1 MKLCNSEKKY
11 NLYALL
17 SVLFILIGISAFSNP
32 LIDKNLLP
40 PPVISPAGPVTFCK
54 GGYLVVTGASNNT
67 TYQWQ
72 NGSSN
77 ISNSNNDSLFVTA
90 SGTYTCIT
98 TLGGNSNTLNSVVVT
113 IEAISVTAAS
123 TSICNGTSTTLTASG
138 STTGTYTWITPAATT
153 GATITVS
160 PTASTTYSVWSLV
173 NSCRDTASIN
183 ITVKPLPIASFT
195 YSPNSGCPRK
205 KRKLYF
211 NSTSQQNGAGNL
223 SYSWNFGDPN
233 SGNNNTSN
241 DNNPNHSF
249 IGSGFGTSGS
259 FTVTLTVTAANG
271 CTSSTFQVISI
282 GSFPDATLYDAYNV
296 NQFAICDSNLLTVV
310 NSSTTTAI
318 NTNYQ
323 IFWGDGTS
331 TSVTTMDSL
340 THAYLTTGNQNLVFI
355 VSSGGCKDSSE
366 YSVYIGSNP
375 GIGLSTSGSTTLLC
389 LPSTKTFFIDTT
401 RTRNNPLGTLYTV
414 VYNDGSPS
422 QTYTH
427 PPPASFDHTFTT
439 TSCGATGGTFVNTFF
454 VTIYASNPCGTTQA
468 KVEPITTILPPKA
481 DFLLS
486 PDTVICVNTSITAT
500 NNSLNG
506 NVVTQ
511 TGSGPSASFSCDPT
525 SSPFWT
531 ISAITGVN
539 GAWTITGALGVI
551 PNNPGSQTITAN
563 FSQPGTYSIKL
574 NVRSAANSPASCRN
588 DDTIKV
594 ICVEAPPSP
603 SFTSTPKIGCSP
615 FNVNFNNTSVDP
627 SYCSVATK
635 VWTITKINAICTGD
649 SASDYVYVSGTNSS
663 SLNPIIRFN
672 NQGTYVVTLSMTN
685 KCGQF
690 TSTPDTIVVKT
701 KPQISLGALST
712 ICTGQ
717 SVSPSSTIL
726 NCLGTISQ
734 YAWIFPGG
742 TPSTSNQQSPGTV
755 TFNTSGT
762 QTISLAVTNECGT
775 TTVTQPI
782 TINPTPTVTSVPN
795 ITKCEGQ
802 ASGAINFSGS
812 QAAAV
817 YTWTNS
823 NTAIGL
829 ASNGTGNI
837 PSFILT
843 NNTGAPI
850 TSTITVSPSLN
861 SCTGNSIT
869 FTITVNPN
877 PSITV
882 NNATICAGS
891 SATLTASG
899 ANTYTWSP
907 ATGLSTSTGATV
919 TANPSATTTYTI
931 TGTNTATACTNSAI
945 ATVTVNNAP
954 VISGSSLSNPT
965 TCASTTGSITLSGLL
980 ANTTYEVHY
989 TAPTGAVT
997 VNITSNAS
1005 GNIIISGLSSGA
1017 YSNVY
1022 LVYNNCPS
1030 VPVGPFSLSDPSSPA
1045 TPTASNNSVLCS
1057 GSTLNLN
1064 SNTSTTG
1071 TLSYNWT
1078 GPNGFTSNVQNPS
1091 IPSAS
1096 TAYSGTYSVTVSQNG
1111 CTSPAGT
1118 TNVIINE
1125 TPVTPTVSSNS
1136 PVCSGNA
1143 LTLSASTTSTMPV
1156 TWSWSGPNSYA
1167 SSNQNPQVSTAAT
1180 TAMSGTY
1187 TVTATAAYTSTSISC
1202 PSASANTIV
1211 TVNPTPAIS
1220 SSSSTGPTNCASSTG
1235 AIILNGL
1242 TANINYEVHY
1252 TGPAGTVIIPS
1263 VTANGSGVLTISNL
1277 SAGSYSNVFVVL
1289 NNCPSA
1295 PAGPFNLSDPN
1306 PPAAPTATNNS
1317 ALCSGS
1323 TLNLNATNTAT
1334 GTATFTWSGPNGFTS
1349 SLEDP
1354 SITNVTTAASGTYS
1368 VTVTI
1373 NGCTSPAGTTTV
1385 IINQT
1390 PATPTPSSN
1399 TPVCSGNALTLS
1411 ASTTSTMPVTWSWSG
1426 PNSFSSTNQN
1436 PQVSAAATTAMSG
1449 NYTVIATAA
1458 YTNPTINCPS
1468 ALASTTVVV
1477 NPTPAISSS
1486 SSTDPSNCATATGTI
1501 LLNGLT
1507 ANLAYEVH
1515 YSGPSGVPTVLTLTT
1530 NASGVLTIPTLLAG
1544 TYSNVYVVLTNCPSS
1559 PVGPFSL
1566 SDPNPPAAPIA
1577 ANNSALCSGESLSL
1591 TASTSASGTP
1601 TWSWTGPNG
1610 FSSSSQNPNIAAA
1623 TTAAS
1628 GTYNV
1633 TVTIN
1638 SCTSPAGTTTVT
1650 INPRPVPPI
1659 VTSPITYCQFATP
1672 TALTATALPGH
1683 TLQWYTV
1690 ATGGTASNSAPT
1702 PTISTTGT
1710 VSYYVSQVTPEN
1722 CEGQRAQ
1729 IDVIVNPTPV
1739 VTQQTQTICSGAN
1752 FSITPS
1758 GSSIPANTVYSWG
1771 LPIVTGGLTGAT
1783 TGTNATSISG
1793 SLSNPTDFVQT
1804 ATYTVTPTSGNCQG
1818 NSFTVII
1825 TINPAPHVTFSP
1837 GNQNICSGSA
1847 SNAVTITSPT
1857 PGVNIPWLSVTPAGI
1872 TGVQNNGNNTIPS
1885 QTLINSTANPITVT
1899 YSAVAI
1905 TSGTSG
1911 CPGDTSRYL
1920 ITINPKPL
1928 IPNQSAS
1935 ICSHETLSFVPSNN
1949 PPTTIVPNGT
1959 TYTWN
1964 YADNPNVTGES
1975 NQTTGTDTIR
1985 QTLINTTNI
1994 PQQVVYTITPTSGV
2008 AGNCIGSSFQ
2018 LTVTINPVPE
2028 IPTLSA
2034 TICSGNSFTITPTNG
2049 QPNTNT
2055 IVPGGTTYSWTAPAL
2070 PTGMSGAT
2078 SGSNQSFISGSLT
2091 NTTFAPITI
2100 TYIVTPISGASGNCT
2115 GIPFDVNITVNP
2127 LASISNNPLSQSVCN
2142 GNTTTAVNWTSFTSG
2157 SAYSWTVLSSGNVT
2171 GYLPAGN
2178 GPTLGTMT
2186 LTNTGIAQDSV
2197 VYAISS
2203 TASACAGPATPYTI
2217 YVNPDAKANF
2227 TYPYDTACWPYAIV
2241 INNTSA
2247 LSPGNVNIPNG
2258 SYNWYTISA
2267 AGVNTFIGS
2276 GTNFP
2281 GYTILGPSESMTI
2294 KMVANSFFGCKNDSL
2309 SHTFYTKP
2317 KPTAQFSMSNRD
2329 SCGPLTVSFVNQTNI
2344 IDTFS
2349 YLWNFGNGQ
2358 TSTLANPLP
2367 VTFLS
2372 NPRFYDTTYYVVMK
2386 AFNECDTS
2394 TYIDSVIVR
2403 ADPKAR
2409 FFVSST
2415 SGCSPFTV
2423 QITNTSLGNAYEYY
2437 WDFGNGVRDT
2447 TFANGTFSYTYYTGV
2462 IDTFNLMLIAQN
2474 QCGRD
2479 TQIIN
2484 VRVAPNI
2491 INPGVNINAT
2501 ELYGCVAHTVNFI
2514 NSTSGATS
2522 FTWDFGDGS
2531 PNVVTSVFQNIVQHT
2546 YNTPGTFIVNI
2557 AMTNGCSD
2565 TSITK
2570 QVIVYPR
2577 PIAAFSTNQSIYCS
2591 GDTVHVSNTSQNAGS
2606 YLWNWGTGPNNS
2618 GFEPP
2623 HVYTTGGTFTIQ
2635 LQAQS
2640 TAPSGVVCYDTVSH
2654 PITILNK
2661 PDSTIISN
2669 IGTANCSPFD
2679 LTASMPGIINETVT
2693 WTVYDTTIAGYPF
2706 IFTGPTLQ
2714 YTFTNPGTFTIHM
2727 IAENAAGCKDSAT
2740 RTFTVYQKPNAGFTP
2755 LNLATCSL
2763 DTLVGYVNT
2772 TTANNYTP
2780 LTYKWYVDGIQ
2791 RATTGNFSY
2800 RYVTLPTVPLPRTFI
2815 TKLIATNSVGC
2826 ADSVSGNLQIN
2837 PTAKSVFAISNPNA
2851 CIPFVANIADNSTYA
2866 TNYSWYLNGT
2876 LVSNSAT
2883 PSINITSPNTS
2894 YTITLIVSNS
2904 YACKPDT
2911 SSVTFRTRV
2920 MPKAIFSLNNSLGC
2934 TGQLNVITTN
2944 SSQNAN
2950 AYEWEWG
2957 DGTANS
2963 LQTNPTHLYTSVGT
2977 YRIILTAKDGLC
2989 TDTTSK
2995 LVVVARK
3002 PTVNFIVNN
3011 TKNCDTASVRLINVS
3026 SNADSYLWVLSN
3038 GMTSTAASPTFT
3050 LPPSNTPYTVQLIA
3064 YNQQGCKDSLTRP
3077 NYIRVIPPPAG
3088 DFYINPSPTISI
3100 PDYTFSF
3107 TNLTL
3112 NSILYQY
3119 SWSLGDGTFAN
3130 TRDVPD
3136 HLYADTGSYPIQ
3148 LIVLDT
3154 STNCT
3159 DTVIK
3164 IARIQGY
3171 PGYLYVPNAFYPNSI
3186 RTEFKS
3192 FKPLGKGLAEY
3203 ELQIFDS
3210 WGKLLFRSTKL
3221 DANGSP
3227 VEGWDGTFKGQ
3238 SMPQDAY
3245 AWYIKAKF
3253 RSGQKWSGMKYNQ
3266 NENGSQGHTFG
3277 TITLFR

>member
-1 MKLCNSEKKY
+1 
-11 NLYALL
+11 
-17 SVLFILIGISAFSNP
+17 
-32 LIDKNLLP
+32 
-40 PPVISPAGPVTFCK
+40 
-54 GGYLVVTGASNNT
+54 
-67 TYQWQ
+67 
-72 NGSSN
+72 
-77 ISNSNNDSLFVTA
+77 
-90 SGTYTCIT
+90 
-98 TLGGNSNTLNSVVVT
+98 
-113 IEAISVTAAS
+113 
-123 TSICNGTSTTLTASG
+123 
-138 STTGTYTWITPAATT
+138 
-153 GATITVS
+153 
-160 PTASTTYSVWSLV
+160 
-173 NSCRDTASIN
+173 
-183 ITVKPLPIASFT
+183 
-195 YSPNSGCPRK
+195 
-205 KRKLYF
+205 
-211 NSTSQQNGAGNL
+211 
-223 SYSWNFGDPN
+223 
-233 SGNNNTSN
+233 
-241 DNNPNHSF
+241 
-249 IGSGFGTSGS
+249 
-259 FTVTLTVTAANG
+259 
-271 CTSSTFQVISI
+271 
-282 GSFPDATLYDAYNV
+282 
-296 NQFAICDSNLLTVV
+296 
-310 NSSTTTAI
+310 
-318 NTNYQ
+318 
-323 IFWGDGTS
+323 
-331 TSVTTMDSL
+331 
-340 THAYLTTGNQNLVFI
+340 
-355 VSSGGCKDSSE
+355 
-366 YSVYIGSNP
+366 
-375 GIGLSTSGSTTLLC
+375 
-389 LPSTKTFFIDTT
+389 
-401 RTRNNPLGTLYTV
+401 
-414 VYNDGSPS
+414 
-422 QTYTH
+422 
-427 PPPASFDHTFTT
+427 
-439 TSCGATGGTFVNTFF
+439 
-454 VTIYASNPCGTTQA
+454 
-468 KVEPITTILPPKA
+468 
-481 DFLLS
+481 
-486 PDTVICVNTSITAT
+486 
-500 NNSLNG
+500 
-506 NVVTQ
+506 
-511 TGSGPSASFSCDPT
+511 
-525 SSPFWT
+525 
-531 ISAITGVN
+531 
-539 GAWTITGALGVI
+539 
-551 PNNPGSQTITAN
+551 
-563 FSQPGTYSIKL
+563 
-574 NVRSAANSPASCRN
+574 
-588 DDTIKV
+588 
-594 ICVEAPPSP
+594 
-603 SFTSTPKIGCSP
+603 
-615 FNVNFNNTSVDP
+615 
-627 SYCSVATK
+627 
-635 VWTITKINAICTGD
+635 
-649 SASDYVYVSGTNSS
+649 
-663 SLNPIIRFN
+663 
-672 NQGTYVVTLSMTN
+672 
-685 KCGQF
+685 
-690 TSTPDTIVVKT
+690 
-701 KPQISLGALST
+701 
-712 ICTGQ
+712 
-717 SVSPSSTIL
+717 
-726 NCLGTISQ
+726 
-734 YAWIFPGG
+734 
-742 TPSTSNQQSPGTV
+742 
-755 TFNTSGT
+755 
-762 QTISLAVTNECGT
+762 
-775 TTVTQPI
+775 
-782 TINPTPTVTSVPN
+782 
-795 ITKCEGQ
+795 
-802 ASGAINFSGS
+802 
-812 QAAAV
+812 
-817 YTWTNS
+817 
-823 NTAIGL
+823 
-829 ASNGTGNI
+829 
-837 PSFILT
+837 
-843 NNTGAPI
+843 
-850 TSTITVSPSLN
+850 
-861 SCTGNSIT
+861 
-869 FTITVNPN
+869 
-877 PSITV
+877 
-882 NNATICAGS
+882 
-891 SATLTASG
+891 
-899 ANTYTWSP
+899 
-907 ATGLSTSTGATV
+907 
-919 TANPSATTTYTI
+919 
-931 TGTNTATACTNSAI
+931 
-945 ATVTVNNAP
+945 
-954 VISGSSLSNPT
+954 
-965 TCASTTGSITLSGLL
+965 
-980 ANTTYEVHY
+980 
-989 TAPTGAVT
+989 
-997 VNITSNAS
+997 
-1005 GNIIISGLSSGA
+1005 
-1017 YSNVY
+1017 
-1022 LVYNNCPS
+1022 
-1030 VPVGPFSLSDPSSPA
+1030 
-1045 TPTASNNSVLCS
+1045 
-1057 GSTLNLN
+1057 
-1064 SNTSTTG
+1064 
-1071 TLSYNWT
+1071 
-1078 GPNGFTSNVQNPS
+1078 
-1091 IPSAS
+1091 
-1096 TAYSGTYSVTVSQNG
+1096 
-1111 CTSPAGT
+1111 
-1118 TNVIINE
+1118 
-1125 TPVTPTVSSNS
+1125 
-1136 PVCSGNA
+1136 
-1143 LTLSASTTSTMPV
+1143 
-1156 TWSWSGPNSYA
+1156 
-1167 SSNQNPQVSTAAT
+1167 
-1180 TAMSGTY
+1180 MSGTY
-1187 TVTATAAYTSTSISC
+1187 TVTATAAYTSPSISC
-1202 PSASANTIV
+1202 PSASATTTV
-1211 TVNPTPAIS
+1211 TVNSTPVIS
-1220 SSSSTGPTNCASSTG
+1220 SSTSTSPSNCSSSTGSIT
-1235 AIILNGL
+1235 LNGL
-1242 TANINYEVHY
+1242 SANTNYEAHY
-1252 TGPAGTVIIPS
+1252 TGPAGTVIISS
-1263 VTANGSGVLTISNL
+1263 VTSNASGVLTISNL
-1277 SAGSYSNVFVVL
+1277 PAGSYSNVYVVL

-1385 IINQT
+1385 VINQT
-1390 PATPTPSSN
+1390 PATPTSSSN
-1399 TPVCSGNALTLS
+1399 TPVCTGNALTLS

-1436 PQVSAAATTAMSG
+1436 PQVSAAATTAMDG
-1449 NYTVIATAA
+1449 NYTVTATAA

-1468 ALASTTVVV
+1468 ASASTTVIV
-1477 NPTPAISSS
+1477 NPTPVINSS

-1515 YSGPSGVPTVLTLTT
+1515 YTGPSGAVTIPSITT
-1530 NASGVLTIPTLLAG
+1530 NASGILTIPTLLAG

-1566 SDPNPPAAPIA
+1566 SDPNPPAAPVA
-1577 ANNSALCSGESLSL
+1577 GNNSALCSGESLSL

-1610 FSSSSQNPNIAAA
+1610 FTSSSQNPNIAAA

-1650 INPRPVPPI
+1650 INPRPVPPV

-1690 ATGGTASNSAPT
+1690 ATGGTANNTAPT
-1702 PTISTTGT
+1702 PTTSTTGT
-1710 VSYYVSQVTPEN
+1710 ISYYVSQVTPEN

-1771 LPIVTGGLTGAT
+1771 LPVVTGGLTGAT

-1825 TINPAPHVTFSP
+1825 TVNPAPHVTFSP
-1837 GNQNICSGSA
+1837 GNQNICSGNA

-1857 PGVNIPWLSVTPAGI
+1857 PGVNIPWVSVTPTGI
-1872 TGVQNNGNNTIPS
+1872 SGVQNNGNNTIPS

-1928 IPNQSAS
+1928 IPNQSAN

-1959 TYTWN
+1959 TYTWT

-1985 QTLINTTNI
+1985 QTLINTTNTS
-1994 PQQVVYTITPTSGV
+1994 QQVVYTITPTSGV
-2008 AGNCIGSSFQ
+2008 AGNCIGSSFL
-2018 LTVTINPVPE
+2018 LTVTVNPVPE

-2034 TICSGNSFTITPTNG
+2034 TICSGNSFTVTPTNG

-2055 IVPGGTTYSWTAPAL
+2055 IVPAGTTYSWSAPSL
-2070 PTGMSGAT
+2070 PAGMSGAT
-2078 SGSNQSFISGSLT
+2078 SGSNQTSISSSLT

-2100 TYIVTPISGASGNCT
+2100 TYIVTPISGTSGNCA
-2115 GIPFDVNITVNP
+2115 GIPFNVNITVNP

-2157 SAYSWTVLSSGNVT
+2157 SAYSWTVLSSGSVT
-2171 GYLPAGN
+2171 GFLPAGN
-2178 GPTLGTMT
+2178 GPILGTMT

-2227 TYPYDTACWPYAIV
+2227 NYPYDTACWPYVIV

-2247 LSPGNVNIPNG
+2247 VSPGNVNIPNG
-2258 SYNWYTISA
+2258 SYNWYTIST
-2267 AGVNTFIGS
+2267 AGVNTFIGT

-2294 KMVANSFFGCKNDSL
+2294 KMFANSFFGCKNDSL

-2344 IDTFS
+2344 IDTFR

-2358 TSTLANPLP
+2358 TSTLANPAP

-2415 SGCSPFTV
+2415 SGCSPFTI

-2484 VRVAPNI
+2484 IRVAPNI

-2522 FTWDFGDGS
+2522 FIWDFGDGS
-2531 PNVVTSVFQNIVQHT
+2531 PNIVTSVFQNIVQHT
-2546 YNTPGTFIVNI
+2546 YNTPGTFTVNI

-2577 PIAAFSTNQSIYCS
+2577 PIAAFSTNQSIYCL

-2606 YLWNWGTGPNNS
+2606 YLWNWGTGPNTS
-2618 GFEPP
+2618 GFETP
-2623 HVYTTGGTFTIQ
+2623 HVYTVAGTFTIQ

-2800 RYVTLPTVPLPRTFI
+2800 RYVTLLTVPFPRTFI

-2837 PTAKSVFAISNPNA
+2837 PTAKSVFAITNPNA
-2851 CIPFVANIADNSTYA
+2851 CIPFVANLTDNSTYA
-2866 TNYSWYLNGT
+2866 TNYSWYLNGIF
-2876 LVSNSAT
+2876 VSNSAT

-2911 SSVTFRTRV
+2911 SSITFRTRV

-2944 SSQNAN
+2944 TSQNAN

-2963 LQTNPTHLYTSVGT
+2963 IQTNPTHLYTVIGT
-2977 YRIILTAKDGLC
+2977 YRIILTAKDGVC

-3011 TKNCDTASVRLINVS
+3011 LKNCDTASVRLINVS

-3038 GMTSTAASPTFT
+3038 GMTSTTASPTFT

-3064 YNQQGCKDSLTRP
+3064 YNQQGCKDSLTKA
-3077 NYIRVIPPPAG
+3077 NYISVNPPPIA

-3119 SWSLGDGTFAN
+3119 SWSLGDGTFTN

-3210 WGKLLFRSTKL
+3210 WGKLLFRSTRL

-3266 NENGSQGHTFG
+3266 NENGSQGHAFG